1 MASGKRL
8 QFCRAEREG
17 RILVVTIDRPERM
30 NALHWMAN
38 EELASVFDDFAADPE
53 LWVAILTGAGD
64 RAFSAGNDLK
74 YQAEEAKGELR
85 AGPASGFAGL
95 TSRFDLTKPVIAAV
109 NGVAMGGGFE
119 IVLACDLVI
128 ASSNAVFALPEPRV
142 GLAALAGGLHR
153 LPRQIGLKPAMGM
166 LLTGRRVPA
175 EEGLR
180 LGFVNEVVAPG
191 ELMAAARRWAEQIL
205 ECSPLSVRATKQAAL
220 AGLDHASVEAAMN
233 ARYPAIGALLG
244 SEDFVE
250 GPLAFAQKRP
260 PVWRGR

>member
-220 AGLDHASVEAAMN
+220 DGLDHASVEAAMN

>member
-191 ELMAAARRWAEQIL
+191 KLMAAARRWAEQIL